1 MTLKSTKSAITS
13 MDVLSAAPGYPPE
26 EAFSKGAIAVI
37 ECIEEIPCNP
47 CEAACRFGAIRVG
60 DQLTALPQL
69 LAEKCSGCGSCI
81 AACPG
86 LAIFL
91 VDKTYSES
99 EALLGLPYEFL
110 PVPDV
115 GATVAAL
122 DRQGQ
127 RICKATVI
135 RVDNRPRNNY
145 CRVVSITVP
154 KQYADIVRGIKC
166 KAEKEIA
173 DEK

>member
-1 MTLKSTKSAITS
+1 MTLKSTKSAITP
-13 MDVLSAAPGYPPE
+13 MEVLKVAPGYPRDD
-26 EAFSKGAIAVI
+26 AFSKGPMAVI

-60 DQLTALPQL
+60 SRLTALPQL
-69 LAEKCSGCGSCI
+69 LVEKCTGCGRCI

-86 LAIFL
+86 LAIFV
-91 VDKTYSES
+91 VDNTYSEC
-99 EALLGLPYEFL
+99 EALLSLPYEFL

-127 RICKATVI
+127 QICKATVI
-135 RVDNRPRNNY
+135 RVDSRPRNNY

-154 KQYADIVRGIKC
+154 KQYADLVRGIKC

>member
-13 MDVLSAAPGYPPE
+13 LDVLRAAPGYPPE
-26 EAFSKGAIAVI
+26 EAFSKGAICVI

-47 CEAACRFGAIRVG
+47 CEAACRFGAICVG

-69 LAEKCSGCGSCI
+69 LAEKCNGCGRCI

-99 EALLGLPYEFL
+99 EALLSLPYEFL

-127 RICKATVI
+127 QICKATVV
-135 RVDNRPRNNY
+135 RVDDRPINDY

-154 KQYADIVRGIKC
+154 KQYADLVRGIKC
-166 KAEKEIA
+166 RAEKEMA
-173 DEK
+173 DER